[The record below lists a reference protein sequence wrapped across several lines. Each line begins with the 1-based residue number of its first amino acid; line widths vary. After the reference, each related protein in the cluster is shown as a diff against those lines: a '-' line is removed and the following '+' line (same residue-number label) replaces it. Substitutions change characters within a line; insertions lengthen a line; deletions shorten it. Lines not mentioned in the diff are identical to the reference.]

1 MFHSKWFPYGYAF
14 SMSDDSIISLT
25 ENEVDRTHVIDIFD
39 WTKFV
44 IYSIF
49 KFWIVT
55 IFPCD
60 NADKEGSIILP
71 LKEAI
76 CLWVKNSEYHKSP
89 LESYTHLWLHILIRK
104 HKLTIASAYLAVHVA
119 ESDIVCCDY
128 FTPKTQIG

>member
-1 MFHSKWFPYGYAF
+1 MFHSKCFPYGYAF

-49 KFWIVT
+49 KFWIVS

-71 LKEAI
+71 LK
-76 CLWVKNSEYHKSP
+76 
-89 LESYTHLWLHILIRK
+89 
-104 HKLTIASAYLAVHVA
+104 
-119 ESDIVCCDY
+119 
-128 FTPKTQIG
+128 